1 MTNVRLVAAVVVGLV
16 SVGCGKSGNANST
29 KAGDTAGGAVSTPP
43 SASGSMAGAMHQ
55 DTLAAQVENHMQLL
69 ASANGDSLKALVPT
83 DQRVVTNL
91 IADCEM
97 MMRQMKIDPPRK
109 WTNAVADLRQDLA
122 KMPSMSASQ
131 LQAFMPEHRKRIEG
145 MLSMR
150 RDMMKM

>member
-1 MTNVRLVAAVVVGLV
+1 MPKLRLVAAFAAVVVGLV
-16 SVGCGKSGNANST
+16 SMGCGKSDKANST
-29 KAGDTAGGAVSTPP
+29 KAGETAA
-43 SASGSMAGAMHQ
+43 AAGMHQ
-55 DTLAAQVENHMQLL
+55 DTLATQVETHVQLL
-69 ASANGDSLKALVPT
+69 ASANGDSLKALVPA

-109 WTNAVADLRQDLA
+109 WTNAVTDLRQDLA
-122 KMPSMSASQ
+122 KMPAMSPSQ
-131 LQAFMPEHRKRIEG
+131 LQAFMPEHRKRIEE